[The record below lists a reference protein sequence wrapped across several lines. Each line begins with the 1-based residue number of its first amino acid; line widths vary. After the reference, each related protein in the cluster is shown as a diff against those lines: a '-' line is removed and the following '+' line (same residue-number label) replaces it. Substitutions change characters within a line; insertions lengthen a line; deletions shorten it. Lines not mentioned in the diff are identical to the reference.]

1 MKAMERR
8 SPDERKYRLA
18 FRSIPEDDLVRMM
31 SEISAIKPIIMKNH
45 TAQYRFDKVFRGVTN
60 TFPIEFV
67 KEHRKWKIMEY

>member
-1 MKAMERR
+1 
-8 SPDERKYRLA
+8 
-18 FRSIPEDDLVRMM
+18 MM